1 MNIKFPEYNKAT
13 KIVDK
18 FITRSKYILPLFI
31 LLIFLIFEVTFTFWN
46 FIAFYL
52 DLFLNYIYSLTW
64 IENKLADAIF
74 WWVAWIF
81 VYIPNIIILY
91 FFLFLLNDSWLL
103 PRIAYVFDRYLRKIW
118 LTWSSFLPLFLGFG
132 CTIPAILSTKNIE
145 SKKERILAIMMLP
158 FVSCSAKIPVFVLF
172 TAIFIPA
179 NLQSITLVFIYFI
192 WILFWIFSNYFLS
205 KILKHKNNKFEIN
218 LPNYKLPKIKVIFKE
233 IYNMLKEFVV
243 KIWIYILPFSLILTL
258 AFTYP
263 LDQKIENSYWWKI
276 WEYVQIIFEPLG
288 FNKEMSIG
296 VISWLI
302 WKEITVS
309 TLWSLYY
316 IQDWETEGLIN
327 KIKNDES
334 VTFFSAI
341 SFLLF
346 ILLYSPCVW
355 AIFTAKKELWNTW
368 WFIFFLYPF
377 IFAWLISYIVY
388 NFLNTLFL

>member
-1 MNIKFPEYNKAT
+1 MNIKFPEYTQTT

-18 FITRSKYILPLFI
+18 FITTSKFILPLFI

-52 DLFLNYIYSLTW
+52 DILLNYLYSLTW
-64 IENKLADAIF
+64 IENTLVNAFF

-91 FFLFLLNDSWLL
+91 FFLFLLNDSGLL

-118 LTWSSFLPLFLGFG
+118 LTWASFLPLFLGFG

-145 SKKERILAIMMLP
+145 SKKERILAVMMLP

-172 TAIFIPA
+172 TAIFVPA
-179 NLQSITLVFIYFI
+179 NLQSITLVFIYLV
-192 WILFWIFSNYFLS
+192 WIIFWIISNYFLS
-205 KILKHKNNKFEIN
+205 KILKYKTNKFKIN
-218 LPNYKLPKIKVIFKE
+218 LPYYRLPKIKVIFRE
-233 IYNMLKEFVV
+233 IYDMLKEFVI

-263 LDQKIENSYWWKI
+263 INEKIENTYWWKM
-276 WEYVQIIFEPLG
+276 WEYVQVLFEPLG
-288 FNKEMSIG
+288 FNEKMSIS
-296 VISWLI
+296 VIAGLI

-309 TLWSLYY
+309 TLGSLYY
-316 IQDWETEGLIN
+316 IQDWETEWLIN
-327 KIKNDES
+327 KIKKDKD

-346 ILLYSPCVW
+346 ILIYSPCIG
-355 AIFTAKKELWNTW
+355 AIFTARKELWNMW
-368 WFIFFLYPF
+368 WFLFFAYPL
-377 IFAWLISYIVY
+377 IFAWIVSFSTY
-388 NFLNTLFL
+388 NLLNYLF

>member
-1 MNIKFPEYNKAT
+1 MNIKLPEYNEIT
-13 KIVDK
+13 KVVDK
-18 FITRSKYILPLFI
+18 FITRSKFILPLFI
-31 LLIFLIFEVTFTFWN
+31 LLIFIIFEVTFTFWN

-52 DLFLNYIYSLTW
+52 DIFLNYLYGLSW
-64 IENKLADAIF
+64 IDNKLMDAIF
-74 WWVAWIF
+74 WWIAWIF

-103 PRIAYVFDRYLRKIW
+103 PRISYVFDRYLRKIW
-118 LTWSSFLPLFLGFG
+118 LTWASFLPLFLGFG

-172 TAIFIPA
+172 TAIFVPA
-179 NLQSITLVFIYFI
+179 GLQSITLVFIYFV
-192 WILFWIFSNYFLS
+192 WIVFWIFSNYFLS

-218 LPNYKLPKIKVIFKE
+218 LPHYRLPKVRVIFKE
-233 IYNMLKEFVV
+233 IYDMLKEFVV
-243 KIWIYILPFSLILTL
+243 KIGIYILPFSLILTL

-263 LDQKIENSYWWKI
+263 MNEKIENTYGGKM
-276 WEYVQIIFEPLG
+276 WEYVQVIFEPLG
-288 FNKEMSIG
+288 FNEEMSIS

-316 IQDWETEGLIN
+316 IQDWETEWLIN
-327 KIKNDES
+327 KIKGDS
-334 VTFFSAI
+334 DVTFFSAI

-346 ILLYSPCVW
+346 ILIYSPCVW
-355 AIFTAKKELWNTW
+355 AIFTARKMLWNMW
-368 WFIFFLYPF
+368 GFIFFAYPLV
-377 IFAWLISYIVY
+377 FAWIVSYSAY
-388 NFLNTLFL
+388 NLLNYLF